1 MIRMKTNISEAFWCV
16 PEDSYRIT
24 PARIPSMMPPGE
36 ETEPICWLDRL
47 LNGGLLLPESGPD
60 GSGRALTILLTGPPG
75 TGKTTLALEMCYRWS
90 LPVKPGSKGIKSWF
104 VTSESSE
111 SWLISKAESFG
122 WEKSEKQFYS
132 ARSRRKETASA
143 GVAILSLRDPER
155 LIKWA
160 KGRPDLSSMIGELR
174 DFFGW
179 DPAGGTLPKPQGRTT
194 VPDVLVID
202 SLNTLERE
210 DQGEQFR
217 RLVRLTESGPRVLVV
232 VLDSP
237 GDGGSAFWEFSSDMV
252 IRLDRK
258 EVSGYMLRT
267 IEIVKARYQSHVWGT
282 HQLKLYEP
290 RELKADAS
298 KTEADSSHLMRAFPY
313 RKEGGVFIFPS
324 IHYLLSVYKRS
335 NLCSLEDVPTPLPG
349 LNKLL
354 GRGLPRGR
362 CTGFFGSR
370 GGHKSHLG
378 YLQLLSA
385 IVEDGSERGE
395 KAIVVSLRDDEGMTR
410 MTMQG
415 ILDQHWPEKRLS
427 LNQLLR
433 GGRLEI
439 MYYPPGYITAEE
451 FMHRLLLSIQRMKR
465 NTNSHVSLL
474 FNSLDQLGSRFPLCA
489 REEIFVPGIIHMLA
503 AEQVSSIFVAAR
515 EPEQLRAEYY
525 GLESMAE
532 LILSFEREE
541 FRREDYCGHAA
552 RAYGLRGAAA
562 AALGRGFG
570 PVVHTTVA
578 RVIRFAGGQAAGA
591 GGILEL
597 VAQGHPLEK
606 VCGPGLVCIPLD
618 TYPTAPAARLRPAP
632 GEEQLRS
639 SDRSGVSQLRT

>member
-1 MIRMKTNISEAFWCV
+1 MIRLKTRIAEAFWCV
-16 PEDSYRIT
+16 PEDGYGIS
-24 PARIPSMMPPGE
+24 PAQIPSMMPEGE
-36 ETEPICWLDRL
+36 ATEPICWLDRL
-47 LNGGLLLPESGPD
+47 LNGGLLLPGSSRGK
-60 GSGRALTILLTGPPG
+60 SGRALTILLTGPPG

-90 LPVKPGSKGIKSWF
+90 LSGTANSRGTDSWY

-111 SWLISKAESFG
+111 AWLISKAKSFG
-122 WEKSEKQFYS
+122 WEEASEHFHS
-132 ARSRRKETASA
+132 ARDRKRRTSAA
-143 GVAILSLRDPER
+143 GVSILSLRDRDR
-155 LIKWA
+155 LLKWA
-160 KGRPDLSSMIGELR
+160 KGRPDLTSMIDELVK
-174 DFFGW
+174 FFGW
-179 DPAGGTLPKPQGRTT
+179 TPTSSDSFSRVHDQGA

-210 DQGEQFR
+210 DQGVQFR
-217 RLVRLTESGPRVLVV
+217 RLVRLTESGPRILIV

-237 GDGGSAFWEFSSDMV
+237 GDGGSAFWEFVSDMV

-258 EVSGYMLRT
+258 DASGYMLRT

-290 RELKADAS
+290 RELKPDHN
-298 KTEADSSHLMRAFPY
+298 EAATDSSHLMRAFPY
-313 RKEGGVFIFPS
+313 RREGGIFIFPS

-335 NLCSLEDVPTPLPG
+335 NLCSLEDVPTPLHG

-378 YLQLLSA
+378 YLQLLSR
-385 IVEDGSERGE
+385 IVGDGSGQAE

-415 ILDQHWPEKRLS
+415 ILNQHWPEKKLG
-427 LNQLLR
+427 LDQLIR
-433 GGRLEI
+433 SGRLEI

-451 FMHRLLLSIQRMKR
+451 FLHRMLLSIQRMKR
-465 NTNSHVSLL
+465 DVPCHVSLL

-515 EPEQLRAEYY
+515 EPEQQRPEYY

-532 LILSFEREE
+532 LILSFDRES
-541 FRREDYCGHAA
+541 FSRSDYCAHVA
-552 RAYGLRGAAA
+552 RAHQLGRVQV
-562 AALGRGFG
+562 AALHERFG
-570 PVVHTTVA
+570 PVVQTTVA
-578 RVIRFAGGQAAGA
+578 RVVRFAGGQGAGA
-591 GGILEL
+591 GGIFEL
-597 VAQGHPLEK
+597 VAPGDPLESLY
-606 VCGPGLVCIPLD
+606 GPGLICIPLD
-618 TYPTAPAARLRPAP
+618 PNPVAGGARTSKRQRPGDDPGSARLQP
-632 GEEQLRS
+632 
-639 SDRSGVSQLRT
+639 